1 MIKLYSYTWII
12 LRILLFFLTQHTRF
26 KQEEW
31 GKKPEWNAIK
41 KKASEAVDWGGGEG
55 SEPWPF
61 PRQDSIARF
70 FVIIFPPLCCR
81 LVILRKKPT
90 RLKLLCALV
99 VFVGLFV
106 SLIPT
111 IFPQVDPKAEK
122 TKNEAHGASRVLWPI
137 IFMLGFVSTSCL
149 FRTKIKWKMGDL
161 SSDRK

>member
-12 LRILLFFLTQHTRF
+12 PRILLFFLTQHTRF
-26 KQEEW
+26 
-31 GKKPEWNAIK
+31 IK
-41 KKASEAVDWGGGEG
+41 KNEKKNRNGTSLKKKQRAKQWTGEG
-55 SEPWPF
+55 ERTLNLDLSPG
-61 PRQDSIARF
+61 QARF

-81 LVILRKKPT
+81 LLILRKKPT

-99 VFVGLFV
+99 VFVGLFI

-137 IFMLGFVSTSCL
+137 IFMLGFVSTSCF
-149 FRTKIKWKMGDL
+149 FRTKIP
-161 SSDRK
+161 

>member
-1 MIKLYSYTWII
+1 M
-12 LRILLFFLTQHTRF
+12 
-26 KQEEW
+26 
-31 GKKPEWNAIK
+31 
-41 KKASEAVDWGGGEG
+41 DWGGEKS
-55 SEPWPF
+55 SEPRPF
-61 PRQDSIARF
+61 PRQDIIARF

-149 FRTKIKWKMGDL
+149 FRAQKSHKVKDGILELRKKIGKLLRNEIGSKLRCENSL
-161 SSDRK
+161 SSGLECG

>member
-31 GKKPEWNAIK
+31 ENKNRSGTALK
-41 KKASEAVDWGGGEG
+41 KKKKTASQAVDWRGGKD

-149 FRTKIKWKMGDL
+149 FRTKIP
-161 SSDRK
+161 

>member
-1 MIKLYSYTWII
+1 MEKMIKLYSYTWII
-12 LRILLFFLTQHTRF
+12 PRILLFFLTQHTRF
-26 KQEEW
+26 IKENERKNRN
-31 GKKPEWNAIK
+31 GTALK
-41 KKASEAVDWGGGEG
+41 KKTASEAVDWGGGKD

-81 LVILRKKPT
+81 LLILRKKPT

-99 VFVGLFV
+99 VFVGLFI

-149 FRTKIKWKMGDL
+149 FRTKIP
-161 SSDRK
+161 

>member
-1 MIKLYSYTWII
+1 VEKMIKLYSYTWII

-31 GKKPEWNAIK
+31 EKNRSGTALK
-41 KKASEAVDWGGGEG
+41 KKNGERSGGLGRG
-55 SEPWPF
+55 KGLWTLTF
-61 PRQDSIARF
+61 PRQDSTARF

-122 TKNEAHGASRVLWPI
+122 TKNETHGASRVLWPI

-149 FRTKIKWKMGDL
+149 FGTKIL
-161 SSDRK
+161 